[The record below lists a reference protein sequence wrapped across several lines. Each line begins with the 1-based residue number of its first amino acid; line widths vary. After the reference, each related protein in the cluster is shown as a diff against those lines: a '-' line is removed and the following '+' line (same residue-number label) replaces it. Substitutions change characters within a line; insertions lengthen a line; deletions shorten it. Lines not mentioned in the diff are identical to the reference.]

1 MLPSRRFLPVLSV
14 LARRTLAPMRLGSQ
28 SKKTSLPEG
37 LTVPGWGC
45 FLTAWSLGDKP
56 WTLETRDTV
65 VLAPSCSAPTRYSEV
80 QTPPRL
86 PPTPGKLKEKPHK
99 ARSWPGPADTLGWDL
114 SLSWALS
121 QGWGPLSRRNRV
133 LQLEGKEYLD
143 SSVGK

>member
-80 QTPPRL
+80 QTPPPS
-86 PPTPGKLKEKPHK
+86 PPHPWEAERETPQSQVMAGPCRHPGVGPKLV
-99 ARSWPGPADTLGWDL
+99 LG
-114 SLSWALS
+114 S
-121 QGWGPLSRRNRV
+121 
-133 LQLEGKEYLD
+133 
-143 SSVGK
+143 